1 MKTLNWKKQSV
12 WGLILLLAVIIS
24 SCKDEKDYYDPN
36 WERPHCDFTFDTEG
50 VVSLDLAYEN
60 IGFPTSVY
68 FELYD
73 QMPVDEVNGIYVKKE
88 NLLPLYSGYTEEDG
102 TFSTNLNLP
111 SYLKDV
117 YIYTPAFYA
126 QTVIKAT
133 CVSGKIV
140 ATDGAMSGESKSVRA
155 GSVSKYSYYCLPV
168 KNEGWKTWLG
178 EYDDSTGKIDGFYE
192 PGTSSP
198 GTTETVYL
206 WQDDFSSKKNYTFSE
221 TGVIRYDNN
230 ALKINVGDK
239 YSTGKVTTPEL
250 KWAGTVDKIIV
261 TFKMKAAEG
270 GNTYV
275 ELSYNNGAST
285 ALSTNGT
292 TFREMT
298 YSIPNPKSGMKVT
311 FTGPKKSSNGN
322 GGYKD
327 LIIDDLKIYYVKTS
341 GGTSV
346 DGPYHEGYRYRYSG
360 TGFDLSIDPTVV
372 GNLYK
377 AHTAVININQKNCP
391 EEYRSSSDMLV
402 GTDAEVAL
410 TLLGGNTCWNSSLGY
425 YYYKDGET
433 PSSLTVAHPIVIFPN
448 TQDGKW
454 SNNPSAAAACQ
465 GVERG
470 TCVQLMYYPNIA
482 SGSKEGATKIF
493 PKGTRIGF
501 VLATNGWSNRISG
514 YTADKKYRA
523 ATSSGLSVDNNGI
536 AFNKPRTAVYKYN
549 DYVMIS
555 FEDHVDDEN
564 FSDVVFTM
572 KSNPLDA
579 FENIIEVTKDEIV
592 TKEQKGIY
600 AFEDIW
606 PTEGDYDMND
616 VLVECRYEK
625 VMPIETKIVMDG
637 ETGEVISQEV
647 IRSNEMSRESFT
659 LQTYQNYAVYQDGLA
674 CILDLTNESAIE
686 SISYEIKEVGSS
698 EFVAYTPTEPLK
710 KVDVYKKHGEFFYN
724 GYGSKQ
730 YNIVYL
736 DDDVK
741 TKLKDGVGPE
751 YKILIKYKEN
761 SMPAITSVSDIHP
774 YIKVA
779 QGIGSYEI
787 HIPYEAP
794 TNDMPI
800 GLWSQYADASRPAT
814 IVDEYGKEVAPD
826 TPDGRGSFYLR
837 ANNLKN
843 YLYGPWYPF
852 AIKLAGATANDLKAL
867 LNPDNETIPISKL
880 YPNYEN
886 WVKSNG
892 LDYTDWYK
900 TTLQK

>member
-1 MKTLNWKKQSV
+1 MGTFNWKKQSV
-12 WGLILLLAVIIS
+12 WGFILLLAVIIS
-24 SCKDEKDYYDPN
+24 ACKDEKDYYDPN

-50 VVSLDLAYEN
+50 MVSLDLTYEN

-155 GSVSKYSYYCLPV
+155 GSVSNESYYCLPV

-206 WQDDFSSKKNYTFSE
+206 WQDDFSSKKNYTFSNKDIE
-221 TGVIRYDNN
+221 IEDGTLEIEAKNKSS
-230 ALKINVGDK
+230 L
-239 YSTGKVTTPEL
+239 GKVSIPALT
-250 KWAGTVDKIIV
+250 WIGSVDKIIV
-261 TFKMKAAEG
+261 TFKMKSKNG
-270 GNTYV
+270 GITYV
-275 ELSYNNGAST
+275 GIAANSGTLSKDSQT
-285 ALSTNGT
+285 AGKSFTDVTLSV
-292 TFREMT
+292 
-298 YSIPNPKSGMKVT
+298 YKPKSGLKITLV
-311 FTGPKKSSNGN
+311 GPSNN
-322 GGYKD
+322 GYKD
-327 LIIDDLKIYYVKTS
+327 LIIDDLEIYYMKTS
-341 GGTSV
+341 SGTSA
-346 DGPYHEGYRYRYSG
+346 DGPYHEGYRYKYSG

-454 SNNPSAAAACQ
+454 SNNPSAATACQ

-482 SGSKEGATKIF
+482 SGSKDGATKIF

-710 KVDVYKKHGEFFYN
+710 KVDVYKKHGPLPYN
-724 GYGSKQ
+724 GNGTKQ

-736 DDDVK
+736 DDNVK

-761 SMPAITSVSDIHP
+761 SMPSIKSMSDIHP

-779 QGIGSYEI
+779 QAIDSYEI
-787 HIPYEAP
+787 HIPMEAP
-794 TNDMPI
+794 TDNMPI

-814 IVDEYGKEVAPD
+814 ERE
-826 TPDGRGSFYLR
+826 DGRGEFYIR
-837 ANNLKN
+837 ANNMNN

-880 YPNYEN
+880 YPDYEN

-900 TTLQK
+900 ATLQK

>member
-1 MKTLNWKKQSV
+1 MGTFNWKKQSV
-12 WGLILLLAVIIS
+12 WGFILLLAVIIS
-24 SCKDEKDYYDPN
+24 ACKDEKDYYDPN

-50 VVSLDLAYEN
+50 MVSLDLTYEN

-155 GSVSKYSYYCLPV
+155 GSVSKSYYCLPV

-206 WQDDFSSKKNYTFSE
+206 WQDDFSSKKNYTFSNKDIE
-221 TGVIRYDNN
+221 IEDGTLEIEAKNKSS
-230 ALKINVGDK
+230 L
-239 YSTGKVTTPEL
+239 GKVSIPALT
-250 KWAGTVDKIIV
+250 WIGSVDKIIV
-261 TFKMKAAEG
+261 TFKMKSKNG
-270 GNTYV
+270 GITYV
-275 ELSYNNGAST
+275 GIAANSGTLSKDSQT
-285 ALSTNGT
+285 AGKSFTDVTLSV
-292 TFREMT
+292 
-298 YSIPNPKSGMKVT
+298 YKPKSGLKITLV
-311 FTGPKKSSNGN
+311 GPSNN
-322 GGYKD
+322 GYKD
-327 LIIDDLKIYYVKTS
+327 LIIDDLEIYYMKTS
-341 GGTSV
+341 SGTSA
-346 DGPYHEGYRYRYSG
+346 DGPYHEGYRYKYSG

-454 SNNPSAAAACQ
+454 SNNPSAATACQ

-482 SGSKEGATKIF
+482 SGSKDGATKIF

-710 KVDVYKKHGEFFYN
+710 KVDVYKKHGPLPYN
-724 GYGSKQ
+724 GNGTKQ

-736 DDDVK
+736 DDNVK

-761 SMPAITSVSDIHP
+761 SMPSIKSMSDIHP

-779 QGIGSYEI
+779 QAIDSYEI
-787 HIPYEAP
+787 HIPMEAP
-794 TNDMPI
+794 TDNMPI

-814 IVDEYGKEVAPD
+814 ERE
-826 TPDGRGSFYLR
+826 DGRGEFYIR
-837 ANNLKN
+837 ANNMNN

-880 YPNYEN
+880 YPDYEN

-900 TTLQK
+900 ATLQK

>member
-1 MKTLNWKKQSV
+1 MK
-12 WGLILLLAVIIS
+12 I
-24 SCKDEKDYYDPN
+24 
-36 WERPHCDFTFDTEG
+36 
-50 VVSLDLAYEN
+50 
-60 IGFPTSVY
+60 
-68 FELYD
+68 
-73 QMPVDEVNGIYVKKE
+73 
-88 NLLPLYSGYTEEDG
+88 
-102 TFSTNLNLP
+102 
-111 SYLKDV
+111 
-117 YIYTPAFYA
+117 
-126 QTVIKAT
+126 
-133 CVSGKIV
+133 
-140 ATDGAMSGESKSVRA
+140 
-155 GSVSKYSYYCLPV
+155 
-168 KNEGWKTWLG
+168 
-178 EYDDSTGKIDGFYE
+178 
-192 PGTSSP
+192 
-198 GTTETVYL
+198 
-206 WQDDFSSKKNYTFSE
+206 
-221 TGVIRYDNN
+221 
-230 ALKINVGDK
+230 
-239 YSTGKVTTPEL
+239 
-250 KWAGTVDKIIV
+250 
-261 TFKMKAAEG
+261 
-270 GNTYV
+270 
-275 ELSYNNGAST
+275 
-285 ALSTNGT
+285 
-292 TFREMT
+292 
-298 YSIPNPKSGMKVT
+298 T
-311 FTGPKKSSNGN
+311 FTGPKKS
-322 GGYKD
+322 YKD
-327 LIIDDLKIYYVKTS
+327 LIIVDLKIYYVKTS

-549 DYVMIS
+549 DFVMIS

-637 ETGEVISQEV
+637 ETGEVISHEV
-647 IRSNEMSRESFT
+647 IESNLMSRESFT

-710 KVDVYKKHGEFFYN
+710 KVDVYKKHGPLPYN
-724 GYGSKQ
+724 GHGTKQ

-736 DDDVK
+736 DDNVK

-761 SMPAITSVSDIHP
+761 SMPSIKSMSDIHP

-779 QGIGSYEI
+779 QAIDSYEI
-787 HIPYEAP
+787 HIPMEAP
-794 TNDMPI
+794 TDNMPI

-814 IVDEYGKEVAPD
+814 ERE
-826 TPDGRGSFYLR
+826 DGRGEFYIR
-837 ANNLKN
+837 ANNMNN

>member
-1 MKTLNWKKQSV
+1 MGTFNWKKQSV
-12 WGLILLLAVIIS
+12 WGFILLLAVIIS
-24 SCKDEKDYYDPN
+24 ACKDEKDYYDPN

-50 VVSLDLAYEN
+50 MVSLDLTYEN

-155 GSVSKYSYYCLPV
+155 GSVSKSYYCLPV

-206 WQDDFSSKKNYTFSE
+206 WQDDFSSKKNYTFSNKDIE
-221 TGVIRYDNN
+221 IEDGTLEIEAKNKSS
-230 ALKINVGDK
+230 L
-239 YSTGKVTTPEL
+239 GKVSIPALT
-250 KWAGTVDKIIV
+250 WIGSVDKIIV
-261 TFKMKAAEG
+261 TFKMKSKDSG
-270 GNTYV
+270 TTYV
-275 ELSYNNGAST
+275 GIYAS
-285 ALSTNGT
+285 NGT
-292 TFREMT
+292 LSKDSQTAGKSFT
-298 YSIPNPKSGMKVT
+298 DVTLSVYKPKSGLKITLV
-311 FTGPKKSSNGN
+311 GPSNN
-322 GGYKD
+322 GYKD
-327 LIIDDLKIYYVKTS
+327 LIIDDLEIYYMKTS
-341 GGTSV
+341 SGTSA
-346 DGPYHEGYRYRYSG
+346 DGPYHEGYRYKYSG

-454 SNNPSAAAACQ
+454 SNNPSAATACQ

-482 SGSKEGATKIF
+482 SGSKDGATKIF

-710 KVDVYKKHGEFFYN
+710 KVDVYKKHGPLPYN
-724 GYGSKQ
+724 GNGTKQ

-736 DDDVK
+736 DDNVK

-761 SMPAITSVSDIHP
+761 SMPSIKSMSDIHP

-779 QGIGSYEI
+779 QAIDSYEI
-787 HIPYEAP
+787 HIPMEAP
-794 TNDMPI
+794 TDNMPI

-814 IVDEYGKEVAPD
+814 ERE
-826 TPDGRGSFYLR
+826 DGRGEFYIR
-837 ANNLKN
+837 ANNMNN

-880 YPNYEN
+880 YPDYEN

-900 TTLQK
+900 ATLQK

>member
-1 MKTLNWKKQSV
+1 MGAFRVYEIEKIINGYIMKTLNWKKQSV

-155 GSVSKYSYYCLPV
+155 GSVSNKSYYCLPV

-206 WQDDFSSKKNYTFSE
+206 WQDYFSSKKNYTFSNDVE
-221 TGVIRYDNN
+221 IEDGV
-230 ALKINVGDK
+230 LKIDAKDK
-239 YSTGKVTTPEL
+239 NKSLGKVTTPAL
-250 KWAGTVDKIIV
+250 TWTGSVDKITV
-261 TFKMKAAEG
+261 TFKMKAAKS

-275 ELSYNNGAST
+275 GIDAS
-285 ALSTNGT
+285 NGT
-292 TFREMT
+292 LSK
-298 YSIPNPKSGMKVT
+298 YSETANKNSTDVTLSVVNPKSGLKIT
-311 FTGPKKSSNGN
+311 LIGPPN
-322 GGYKD
+322 GYKD

-536 AFNKPRTAVYKYN
+536 VFNKPRTAVYKYN
-549 DYVMIS
+549 DFVMIS

-579 FENIIEVTKDEIV
+579 FENIIEVTKDEV
-592 TKEQKGIY
+592 VAKEQRGMY

-637 ETGEVISQEV
+637 ETGEVISHEV
-647 IRSNEMSRESFT
+647 IESNLMSRESFT

-710 KVDVYKKHGEFFYN
+710 KVDVYKKHGPLPYN
-724 GYGSKQ
+724 GNGTKQ

-736 DDDVK
+736 DDNVK

-761 SMPAITSVSDIHP
+761 SMPSIKSMSDIHP

-779 QGIGSYEI
+779 QAIDSYEI
-787 HIPYEAP
+787 HIPMEAP
-794 TNDMPI
+794 TDNMPI

-814 IVDEYGKEVAPD
+814 ERE
-826 TPDGRGSFYLR
+826 DGRGEFYIR
-837 ANNLKN
+837 ANNMNN

>member
-1 MKTLNWKKQSV
+1 MGTFNWKKQSV
-12 WGLILLLAVIIS
+12 WGFILLLAVIIS
-24 SCKDEKDYYDPN
+24 ACKDEKDYYDPN

-50 VVSLDLAYEN
+50 MVSLDLTYEN

-155 GSVSKYSYYCLPV
+155 GSVSKSYYCLPV

-206 WQDDFSSKKNYTFSE
+206 WQDDFSSKKNYTFSNKDIE
-221 TGVIRYDNN
+221 IEDGTLEIEAKNKSS
-230 ALKINVGDK
+230 L
-239 YSTGKVTTPEL
+239 GKVSIPALT
-250 KWAGTVDKIIV
+250 WIGSVDKIIV
-261 TFKMKAAEG
+261 TFKMKSKNG
-270 GNTYV
+270 GITYV
-275 ELSYNNGAST
+275 GIAANSGTLSKDSQT
-285 ALSTNGT
+285 AGKSFTDVTL
-292 TFREMT
+292 FV
-298 YSIPNPKSGMKVT
+298 YKPKSGLKITLV
-311 FTGPKKSSNGN
+311 GPSNN
-322 GGYKD
+322 GYKD
-327 LIIDDLKIYYVKTS
+327 LIIDDLEIYYMKTS
-341 GGTSV
+341 SGTSA
-346 DGPYHEGYRYRYSG
+346 DGPYHEGYRYKYSG

-454 SNNPSAAAACQ
+454 SNNPSAATACQ

-482 SGSKEGATKIF
+482 SGSKDGATKIF

-710 KVDVYKKHGEFFYN
+710 KVDVYKKHGPLPYN
-724 GYGSKQ
+724 GNGTKQ

-736 DDDVK
+736 DDNVK

-761 SMPAITSVSDIHP
+761 SMPSIKSMSDIHP

-779 QGIGSYEI
+779 QAIDSYEI
-787 HIPYEAP
+787 HIPMEAP
-794 TNDMPI
+794 TDNMPI

-814 IVDEYGKEVAPD
+814 ERE
-826 TPDGRGSFYLR
+826 DGRGEFYIR
-837 ANNLKN
+837 ANNMNN

-880 YPNYEN
+880 YPDYEN

-900 TTLQK
+900 ATLQK